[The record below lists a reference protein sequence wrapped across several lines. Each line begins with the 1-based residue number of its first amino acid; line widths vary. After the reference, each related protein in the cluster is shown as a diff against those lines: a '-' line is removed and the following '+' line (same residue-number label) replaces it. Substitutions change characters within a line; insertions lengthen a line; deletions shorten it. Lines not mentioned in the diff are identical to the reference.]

1 MLFLWI
7 DKFGAVK
14 VQNSLSEVNG
24 ELFQNPLKH
33 QLQAYAS
40 GKSFQLGP
48 FRITPHLTDHS
59 AFDAQMLLIE
69 CDGKRIFYTGDFRIK
84 KRKSSLVE
92 KLIKQPP
99 TEIDALLMEGTT
111 LGRNSDYPSEDDLED
126 TLVDHF
132 RKTDGRV
139 FITWSAQN
147 IDRTVT
153 IYRACKRSQ
162 RTLVLIFKLN

>member
-1 MLFLWI
+1 
-7 DKFGAVK
+7 
-14 VQNSLSEVNG
+14 
-24 ELFQNPLKH
+24 
-33 QLQAYAS
+33 
-40 GKSFQLGP
+40 
-48 FRITPHLTDHS
+48 
-59 AFDAQMLLIE
+59 
-69 CDGKRIFYTGDFRIK
+69 
-84 KRKSSLVE
+84 
-92 KLIKQPP
+92 
-99 TEIDALLMEGTT
+99 MEGTT